1 MSVDPLKS
9 NALPHADPG
18 VSGPTSAA
26 RHSGAHPTV
35 ESRQEHPAATAG
47 DRVQLAASR
56 SLADWTDEAN
66 CVPEAAVSPE
76 RMRAVLR
83 RLQQD
88 YYSNAEVQDK
98 VAHAVRQDLGL
109 SRTE

>member
-18 VSGPTSAA
+18 VCGPPSAA
-26 RHSGAHPTV
+26 RHSD
-35 ESRQEHPAATAG
+35 
-47 DRVQLAASR
+47 DRVQLSAASR
-56 SLADWTDEAN
+56 SLVDWTDEAN
-66 CVPEAAVSPE
+66 RVPEAAVSPE

-88 YYSNAEVQDK
+88 YYSNAEVQGK

-109 SRTE
+109 SRAE

>member
-18 VSGPTSAA
+18 
-26 RHSGAHPTV
+26 
-35 ESRQEHPAATAG
+35 
-47 DRVQLAASR
+47 
-56 SLADWTDEAN
+56 DWTDEADR
-66 CVPEAAVSPE
+66 VPEGAVSPE

-98 VAHAVRQDLGL
+98 VAHAVRQDLAL

>member
-1 MSVDPLKS
+1 MSVEPLKS

-18 VSGPTSAA
+18 VCGPTSL
-26 RHSGAHPTV
+26 
-35 ESRQEHPAATAG
+35 AG
-47 DRVQLAASR
+47 
-56 SLADWTDEAN
+56 WTDEAN
-66 CVPEAAVSPE
+66 RVPEGAVSPE
-76 RMRAVLR
+76 RMLAVLR

>member
-1 MSVDPLKS
+1 MSVDPLKPH
-9 NALPHADPG
+9 ALPHADPG
-18 VSGPTSAA
+18 VCGPTSAA
-26 RHSGAHPTV
+26 
-35 ESRQEHPAATAG
+35 
-47 DRVQLAASR
+47 SR
-56 SLADWTDEAN
+56 SLVDWTDEPN
-66 CVPEAAVSPE
+66 RVPEGAVSPE

-88 YYSNAEVQDK
+88 YYSNAEVQDT

>member
-9 NALPHADPG
+9 NALSHADPG
-18 VSGPTSAA
+18 V
-26 RHSGAHPTV
+26 
-35 ESRQEHPAATAG
+35 
-47 DRVQLAASR
+47 
-56 SLADWTDEAN
+56 DWTDEPN
-66 CVPEAAVSPE
+66 RVPEGAVSSE

-88 YYSNAEVQDK
+88 YYSNAEVQDQ